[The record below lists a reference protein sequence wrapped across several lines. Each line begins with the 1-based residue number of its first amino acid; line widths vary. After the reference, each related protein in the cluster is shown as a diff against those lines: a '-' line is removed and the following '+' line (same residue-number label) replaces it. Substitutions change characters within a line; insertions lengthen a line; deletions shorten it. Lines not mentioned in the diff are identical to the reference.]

1 MESKNVPQGIINYP
15 IACYMVGIVL
25 IGYLLIVVCAII
37 FVYLN
42 IFEYLAKASIL
53 RTHILCGA
61 FGMLGASVA
70 SIRKYYKYLISH
82 STSII
87 KNYEVWF
94 QGKRCTLLEVIQEQ
108 ACNVKKHLFEKTQY
122 HPFHGRW

>member
-42 IFEYLAKASIL
+42 IFEYLAKTSLL

-94 QGKRCTLLEVIQEQ
+94 QSKRCTLLEVIQEQ

>member
-42 IFEYLAKASIL
+42 IFVTVHPPGVKETIS
-53 RTHILCGA
+53 
-61 FGMLGASVA
+61 FG
-70 SIRKYYKYLISH
+70 H
-82 STSII
+82 
-87 KNYEVWF
+87 F
-94 QGKRCTLLEVIQEQ
+94 
-108 ACNVKKHLFEKTQY
+108 
-122 HPFHGRW
+122 

>member
-94 QGKRCTLLEVIQEQ
+94 QGKRCTLLEVIQGQ
-108 ACNVKKHLFEKTQY
+108 QVIL
-122 HPFHGRW
+122 PL